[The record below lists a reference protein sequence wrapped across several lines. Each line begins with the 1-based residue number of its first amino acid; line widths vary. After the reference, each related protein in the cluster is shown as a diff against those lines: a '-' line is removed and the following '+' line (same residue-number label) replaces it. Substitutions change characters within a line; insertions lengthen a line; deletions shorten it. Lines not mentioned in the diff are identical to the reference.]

1 MGIPYAEVI
10 GDPIAHSKSPL
21 IHKFWLGKLGIEG
34 DYRATQVTAN
44 ELPAYLDRRRFDPD
58 WRGCNLTMPLKRQA
72 MSLVDKLDRFASGCG
87 AINLVIA
94 SGGRLSGAN
103 SDASG
108 FTEALNEGPQQ
119 PLPKHHVATYFHL
132 IGAGG
137 AARAIASAIRG
148 TDIEFFNRTKA
159 KADELADRFGAGSAL
174 GYSMG
179 LEALT
184 GYFSDSIGDEGDK
197 EQRYSYILVNA
208 SAMGMRGYPPVPIRL
223 ELYPAN
229 TLVFDLVYDPVET
242 SLLRK
247 ARELGMPTI
256 DGLDML
262 VAQARSA
269 FSSLFG
275 AEPPREYDAEL
286 RELLIR

>member
-21 IHKFWLGKLGIEG
+21 IHKFWLEKLGLDG
-34 DYRATQVTAN
+34 DYRATHITAN
-44 ELPAYLDRRRFDPD
+44 ELPAYLDRRRSDPD
-58 WRGCNLTMPLKRQA
+58 WRGCNLTMPLKQPA
-72 MSLVDKLDRFASGCG
+72 MPLVDKLDRFASGCG

-94 SGGRLSGAN
+94 SGDRLSGAN
-103 SDASG
+103 TDVPG
-108 FTEALNEGPQQ
+108 FTDALNEGPRQS
-119 PLPKHHVATYFHL
+119 LPRHHVATYFHL

-148 TDIEFFNRTKA
+148 ADIEFFNRTKA

-174 GYSMG
+174 GHSMG
-179 LEALT
+179 LEALN
-184 GYFSDSIGDEGDK
+184 GYLGNSIGDEGDK
-197 EQRYSYILVNA
+197 EQRYSYIVINA

-242 SLLRK
+242 PLLRK
-247 ARELGMPTI
+247 AREIGMPTI

-262 VAQARSA
+262 IAQARRA
-269 FSSLFG
+269 FASLFG
-275 AEPPREYDAEL
+275 ADPPRGYDVEL
-286 RELLIR
+286 RELLIQ